1 LSSGSACLL
10 HMEMKS
16 TSPDGARIE
25 KAEFIQRL
33 NDWWRDKKLS
43 DAEWKRWASA
53 VEVKWVPATVR
64 ERML

>member
-1 LSSGSACLL
+1 
-10 HMEMKS
+10 MEMKS